1 MKSKLRGR
9 GPKGG
14 FLACE
19 IGKGYYV
26 AALLV
31 RVVFEGGNQMLKR
44 YCLSVFLFALISLAI
59 GPAGFA
65 QEQSGESVIP
75 EGTEIQLA
83 LLDPVS
89 SKLSEP
95 GDEIRAVVR
104 RDVIVDGR
112 RLLREGT
119 EVIGRVTLAQPAR
132 RPLKGGRLHITFDR
146 IRLEGSE
153 QKIAATLKSASDF
166 TRDEKVK
173 SDGEGTLKQ
182 GAGGGEVLDNVLT
195 AAALGQVGVTIA
207 LLGGLASSD
216 GGGFPRGAAIGGL
229 AGMGASVVAGVL
241 LTKGKE
247 VRLDESAIIRL
258 KLVRPVS
265 IE

>member
-1 MKSKLRGR
+1 
-9 GPKGG
+9 
-14 FLACE
+14 
-19 IGKGYYV
+19 
-26 AALLV
+26 
-31 RVVFEGGNQMLKR
+31 MLKR
-44 YCLSVFLFALISLAI
+44 YCLSVFLFTLIGLAI
-59 GPAGFA
+59 SPASFA
-65 QEQSGESVIP
+65 QEQGVESIIP

-104 RDVIVDGR
+104 RDVFVDGR

-119 EVIGRVTLAQPAR
+119 EVIGRVTLAKPAG
-132 RPLKGGRLHITFDR
+132 RPLKGGQLHITFDR

-153 QKIAATLKSASDF
+153 QKIAAMLKSASDF

-182 GAGGGEVLDNVLT
+182 GASGGDVFNNVLK
-195 AAALGQVGVTIA
+195 ASALGQAGVTIA

-216 GGGFPRGAAIGGL
+216 GTRIPSGAAIGGL
-229 AGMGASVVAGVL
+229 AGMGASMAAGVL

-247 VRLDESAIIRL
+247 VRLDQSAVIRL
-258 KLVRPVS
+258 KLVKPVS

>member
-1 MKSKLRGR
+1 
-9 GPKGG
+9 
-14 FLACE
+14 
-19 IGKGYYV
+19 
-26 AALLV
+26 
-31 RVVFEGGNQMLKR
+31 MLMR
-44 YCLSVFLFALISLAI
+44 FCLSVFLFVLIGLAI
-59 GPAGFA
+59 CPAGFA
-65 QEQSGESVIP
+65 QTQSDESVIP

-104 RDVIVDGR
+104 RDVVIDGR

-119 EVIGRVTLAQPAR
+119 EVIGRVTLAQPAK

-153 QKIAATLKSASDF
+153 QKIVATLKSASDF

-182 GAGGGEVLDNVLT
+182 GADGGQVVDNVLT
-195 AAALGQVGVTIA
+195 GATLGSAGVTIA
-207 LLGGLASSD
+207 LLGGLAGSD
-216 GGGFPRGAAIGGL
+216 GGPGAFRGAAIGGL
-229 AGMGASVVAGVL
+229 AVLGASMAAGVL

-247 VRLDESAIIRL
+247 VRLDQSAVIRL
-258 KLVRPVS
+258 KLIRPVS

>member
-1 MKSKLRGR
+1 
-9 GPKGG
+9 
-14 FLACE
+14 
-19 IGKGYYV
+19 
-26 AALLV
+26 
-31 RVVFEGGNQMLKR
+31 MLKR
-44 YCLSVFLFALISLAI
+44 YCLSVFLFTLIGLAI
-59 GPAGFA
+59 SPAGFA

-104 RDVIVDGR
+104 RDVFVDGR

-119 EVIGRVTLAQPAR
+119 EVIGRVTLAKPAG
-132 RPLKGGRLHITFDR
+132 RPLKGGQLHITFDR

-153 QKIAATLKSASDF
+153 QKIAAVLKSASDF

-173 SDGEGTLKQ
+173 SDEEGTLKQ
-182 GAGGGEVLDNVLT
+182 GASGGDVVKNVLT
-195 AAALGQVGVTIA
+195 ATAIGHAGVTIA
-207 LLGGLASSD
+207 LLGGLARSD
-216 GGGFPRGAAIGGL
+216 GRGFPTGAAIGGL
-229 AGMGASVVAGVL
+229 AGMGASMAAGVL

-247 VRLDESAIIRL
+247 VRLDQSAIIRL

>member
-1 MKSKLRGR
+1 
-9 GPKGG
+9 
-14 FLACE
+14 
-19 IGKGYYV
+19 
-26 AALLV
+26 
-31 RVVFEGGNQMLKR
+31 MLKR
-44 YCLSVFLFALISLAI
+44 YCLSVFLFTLIGLTIS
-59 GPAGFA
+59 PAGFA
-65 QEQSGESVIP
+65 QEQNSESVIP

-104 RDVIVDGR
+104 RDVFVDGR

-119 EVIGRVTLAQPAR
+119 EVVGRVTLAKPAG
-132 RPLKGGRLHITFDR
+132 RPLKGGQLHITFDR
-146 IRLEGSE
+146 LRLEGSE
-153 QKIAATLKSASDF
+153 QKIATVLKSASDF

-182 GAGGGEVLDNVLT
+182 GASGGDVFNNVLK
-195 AAALGQVGVTIA
+195 AGALGQMGVTIA
-207 LLGGLASSD
+207 LLGGLASRD
-216 GGGFPRGAAIGGL
+216 GGGFPRGVAIGGL
-229 AGMGASVVAGVL
+229 AGMGASMAAGVL

-247 VRLDESAIIRL
+247 VRLDQSAIIRL

-265 IE
+265 VE

>member
-1 MKSKLRGR
+1 
-9 GPKGG
+9 
-14 FLACE
+14 
-19 IGKGYYV
+19 
-26 AALLV
+26 
-31 RVVFEGGNQMLKR
+31 MLKR
-44 YCLSVFLFALISLAI
+44 NHLFVSLFALIALAVS
-59 GPAGFA
+59 PAAFA
-65 QEQSGESVIP
+65 QEQSAESVIP

-119 EVIGRVTLAQPAR
+119 EVIGRVTLAQPAK

-166 TRDEKVK
+166 TRDEKIK
-173 SDGEGTLKQ
+173 SDSEGTLKE
-182 GAGGGEVLDNVLT
+182 GVGGGQVVDNLLT
-195 AAALGQVGVTIA
+195 GAALGQVGVTIA
-207 LLGGLASSD
+207 LLGGLANSD
-216 GGGFPRGAAIGGL
+216 GGGGGFRGPAIGGL
-229 AGMGASVVAGVL
+229 AVLGGSMAAGVL

-247 VRLDESAIIRL
+247 VRLDESAVIRL
-258 KLVRPVS
+258 KLIRPVS

>member
-1 MKSKLRGR
+1 
-9 GPKGG
+9 
-14 FLACE
+14 
-19 IGKGYYV
+19 
-26 AALLV
+26 
-31 RVVFEGGNQMLKR
+31 MLKR
-44 YCLSVFLFALISLAI
+44 YCLSVFLLALIGLAI
-59 GPAGFA
+59 SPAGFA
-65 QEQSGESVIP
+65 QAKSDEAIIP

-119 EVIGRVTLAQPAR
+119 EVIGRVTLAQPAK

-146 IRLEGSE
+146 IRMEGSE
-153 QKIAATLKSASDF
+153 QRIAAVLKSASDF

-195 AAALGQVGVTIA
+195 GAALGQVGVTIA
-207 LLGGLASSD
+207 LLGGLANSD
-216 GGGFPRGAAIGGL
+216 GGSFRGPAIGGL
-229 AGMGASVVAGVL
+229 AVLGGSMAAGVL

-247 VRLDESAIIRL
+247 VRLDQSAVIRL

>member
-1 MKSKLRGR
+1 
-9 GPKGG
+9 
-14 FLACE
+14 
-19 IGKGYYV
+19 
-26 AALLV
+26 
-31 RVVFEGGNQMLKR
+31 MLKR
-44 YCLSVFLFALISLAI
+44 YCLSVFLFTLIGLAI
-59 GPAGFA
+59 SPASFA
-65 QEQSGESVIP
+65 QEQSSESVIP

-83 LLDPVS
+83 LLDPIS

-104 RDVIVDGR
+104 RDVFVDGR

-119 EVIGRVTLAQPAR
+119 EVIGRVTLAKPAG
-132 RPLKGGRLHITFDR
+132 RPLKGGQLHITFDR

-153 QKIAATLKSASDF
+153 QKIAALLKSASDF

-182 GAGGGEVLDNVLT
+182 GASGGDVINNVLT
-195 AAALGQVGVTIA
+195 ATAIGQAGVTIA

-229 AGMGASVVAGVL
+229 AGMGASMAAGVL

-247 VRLDESAIIRL
+247 VRLDQNAVIRL
-258 KLVRPVS
+258 KLVKPVS

>member
-1 MKSKLRGR
+1 
-9 GPKGG
+9 
-14 FLACE
+14 
-19 IGKGYYV
+19 
-26 AALLV
+26 
-31 RVVFEGGNQMLKR
+31 MLKR
-44 YCLSVFLFALISLAI
+44 YCLSVFLFALIGLAI
-59 GPAGFA
+59 SPAGFA
-65 QEQSGESVIP
+65 QAQSDASIIP

-119 EVIGRVTLAQPAR
+119 EVIGRVTLAQPAK

-153 QKIAATLKSASDF
+153 QKIAAVLKSAADF

-182 GAGGGEVLDNVLT
+182 GAGGGEVVDNVLT
-195 AAALGQVGVTIA
+195 AASLGSVGVTIA
-207 LLGGLASSD
+207 LLGGLASSEN
-216 GGGFPRGAAIGGL
+216 GGIGRGAAVGGL
-229 AGMGASVVAGVL
+229 AVLGGSVAAGVL

-247 VRLDESAIIRL
+247 VRLDQSAVIRL

>member
-1 MKSKLRGR
+1 
-9 GPKGG
+9 
-14 FLACE
+14 
-19 IGKGYYV
+19 
-26 AALLV
+26 
-31 RVVFEGGNQMLKR
+31 MLKR
-44 YCLSVFLFALISLAI
+44 YCLSVFLFTLIGLAI
-59 GPAGFA
+59 SPASFA
-65 QEQSGESVIP
+65 QEQGGESIIP

-104 RDVIVDGR
+104 RDVFVDGR

-119 EVIGRVTLAQPAR
+119 EVIGRVTLAKPAG
-132 RPLKGGRLHITFDR
+132 RPLKGGQLHITFDR
-146 IRLEGSE
+146 LRLEGSE
-153 QKIAATLKSASDF
+153 QRIAAVLKSASDF

-182 GAGGGEVLDNVLT
+182 GASGGDVVNNVLT
-195 AAALGQVGVTIA
+195 GAAIGQAGVTIA
-207 LLGGLASSD
+207 LLGGLAGSN
-216 GGGFPRGAAIGGL
+216 GRGFPTGAAIGGL
-229 AGMGASVVAGVL
+229 AGMGASMAAGVL

-247 VRLDESAIIRL
+247 VRLDQSAVIRL
-258 KLVRPVS
+258 KLVKPVS

>member
-1 MKSKLRGR
+1 
-9 GPKGG
+9 
-14 FLACE
+14 
-19 IGKGYYV
+19 
-26 AALLV
+26 
-31 RVVFEGGNQMLKR
+31 MLKR
-44 YCLSVFLFALISLAI
+44 YCLSVFLFTLIGLAI
-59 GPAGFA
+59 SPASFA
-65 QEQSGESVIP
+65 QEQGAESIIP

-104 RDVIVDGR
+104 RDVFVDGR

-119 EVIGRVTLAQPAR
+119 EVIGRVTLAKPAG
-132 RPLKGGRLHITFDR
+132 RPLKGGQLHITFDR

-153 QKIAATLKSASDF
+153 QKIAAVLKSASDF

-182 GAGGGEVLDNVLT
+182 GASGGDVLNNVLKAT
-195 AAALGQVGVTIA
+195 AIGQAGVTIA

-229 AGMGASVVAGVL
+229 AGMGASMAAGVL

-247 VRLDESAIIRL
+247 VRLDQSALIRL
-258 KLVRPVS
+258 KLVKPVS

>member
-1 MKSKLRGR
+1 
-9 GPKGG
+9 
-14 FLACE
+14 
-19 IGKGYYV
+19 
-26 AALLV
+26 
-31 RVVFEGGNQMLKR
+31 MLKR
-44 YCLSVFLFALISLAI
+44 YCLSVFLFTLIGLAI
-59 GPAGFA
+59 SPASFA
-65 QEQSGESVIP
+65 QEQGGESIIP

-104 RDVIVDGR
+104 RDVFVDGR

-119 EVIGRVTLAQPAR
+119 EVIGRVTLAKPAG
-132 RPLKGGRLHITFDR
+132 RPLKGGQLHITFDR

-153 QKIAATLKSASDF
+153 QKIAAVLKSASDF

-182 GAGGGEVLDNVLT
+182 GASGGDVFNNVLK
-195 AAALGQVGVTIA
+195 ASALGQAGVTIA

-216 GGGFPRGAAIGGL
+216 GTRIPSGAAIGGL
-229 AGMGASVVAGVL
+229 AGMGASMAAGVL

-247 VRLDESAIIRL
+247 VRLDQSAVIRL
-258 KLVRPVS
+258 KLVKPVS

>member
-1 MKSKLRGR
+1 
-9 GPKGG
+9 
-14 FLACE
+14 
-19 IGKGYYV
+19 
-26 AALLV
+26 
-31 RVVFEGGNQMLKR
+31 MLKM
-44 YCLSVFLFALISLAI
+44 YCLSVFLFALIGLAI
-59 GPAGFA
+59 SPAGFA
-65 QEQSGESVIP
+65 QAQSDASIIP

-104 RDVIVDGR
+104 RDVVVDGR

-119 EVIGRVTLAQPAR
+119 EVIGRVTLAQPAK

-153 QKIAATLKSASDF
+153 QKITAVLKSASDF

-182 GAGGGEVLDNVLT
+182 GASGGQVVDNVLT
-195 AAALGQVGVTIA
+195 AASIGSVGVTIA

-216 GGGFPRGAAIGGL
+216 NGGIGAFRGAAIGGL
-229 AGMGASVVAGVL
+229 AVLGGSVAAGVL

-247 VRLDESAIIRL
+247 VRLDQSAVIRL
-258 KLVRPVS
+258 KLIRPVS

>member
-1 MKSKLRGR
+1 
-9 GPKGG
+9 
-14 FLACE
+14 
-19 IGKGYYV
+19 
-26 AALLV
+26 
-31 RVVFEGGNQMLKR
+31 MLKR
-44 YCLSVFLFALISLAI
+44 YCLSFFLLALIGLAI
-59 GPAGFA
+59 SPAGFA

-104 RDVIVDGR
+104 RDVVVDGR

-119 EVIGRVTLAQPAR
+119 EVIGRVTLAQPAK
-132 RPLKGGRLHITFDR
+132 RPLKGGRLHITFER

-153 QKIAATLKSASDF
+153 QRIAAVLKSASDF

-182 GAGGGEVLDNVLT
+182 GAGGGEVVDNVLK
-195 AAALGQVGVTIA
+195 AASIGSVGVTIA
-207 LLGGLASSD
+207 LLGGLAGSED
-216 GGGFPRGAAIGGL
+216 GGAGAFRGAAIGGL
-229 AGMGASVVAGVL
+229 AVLGGSIAAGVL

-247 VRLDESAIIRL
+247 VRLDSSAVIRL
-258 KLVRPVS
+258 KLVRPVT

>member
-1 MKSKLRGR
+1 
-9 GPKGG
+9 
-14 FLACE
+14 
-19 IGKGYYV
+19 
-26 AALLV
+26 
-31 RVVFEGGNQMLKR
+31 MLKR
-44 YCLSVFLFALISLAI
+44 YCLSVFLLAMI
-59 GPAGFA
+59 GLAVCPAGFA

-104 RDVIVDGR
+104 RDVFVDGR

-153 QKIAATLKSASDF
+153 QKIAAVVKSASDF

-182 GAGGGEVLDNVLT
+182 GASGGDVLT
-195 AAALGQVGVTIA
+195 NVGRGAMIGGAGVTIA
-207 LLGGLASSD
+207 VLAGRASS
-216 GGGFPRGAAIGGL
+216 GGFGIPTGAAIGGI
-229 AGMGASVVAGVL
+229 AGLGGSMVAGVL

-247 VRLDESAIIRL
+247 VRLDQSAIIRL

>member
-1 MKSKLRGR
+1 
-9 GPKGG
+9 
-14 FLACE
+14 
-19 IGKGYYV
+19 
-26 AALLV
+26 
-31 RVVFEGGNQMLKR
+31 MLKR
-44 YCLSVFLFALISLAI
+44 YYLCVFLFALINLAI
-59 GPAGFA
+59 SPAGFA

-119 EVIGRVTLAQPAR
+119 EVIGRVTLAQPAK

-166 TRDEKVK
+166 TRDEKIK
-173 SDGEGTLKQ
+173 SDSEGTLKE
-182 GAGGGEVLDNVLT
+182 GASSGQVLDNVLT
-195 AAALGQVGVTIA
+195 ASALGSVGVTIA
-207 LLGGLASSD
+207 LLGGLTNSD
-216 GGGFPRGAAIGGL
+216 GGPGAFRGAAVGGL
-229 AGMGASVVAGVL
+229 AVMGASVVAGVL

-247 VRLDESAIIRL
+247 VRLDESAVIRL
-258 KLVRPVS
+258 KLIRPVS

>member
-1 MKSKLRGR
+1 
-9 GPKGG
+9 
-14 FLACE
+14 
-19 IGKGYYV
+19 
-26 AALLV
+26 
-31 RVVFEGGNQMLKR
+31 MLKR
-44 YCLSVFLFALISLAI
+44 YCLSVFLLAMIGLAI
-59 GPAGFA
+59 SPAGFA
-65 QEQSGESVIP
+65 QEQNNESVIP

-104 RDVIVDGR
+104 RDVFVDGR

-132 RPLKGGRLHITFDR
+132 RPLKGGQLHITFDR

-153 QKIAATLKSASDF
+153 QKIAAVLKSASDF

-182 GAGGGEVLDNVLT
+182 GASGGDVVNNVLKAT
-195 AAALGQVGVTIA
+195 AIGQAGVTIA
-207 LLGGLASSD
+207 ILGGLASSD

-229 AGMGASVVAGVL
+229 AGMGASMAAGVL

-247 VRLDESAIIRL
+247 VRLDQSAIIRL

>member
-1 MKSKLRGR
+1 
-9 GPKGG
+9 
-14 FLACE
+14 
-19 IGKGYYV
+19 
-26 AALLV
+26 
-31 RVVFEGGNQMLKR
+31 MLKR
-44 YCLSVFLFALISLAI
+44 YCLSVFLFTLIGLAI
-59 GPAGFA
+59 SPASFA
-65 QEQSGESVIP
+65 QEQGVESIIP

-104 RDVIVDGR
+104 RDVFVDGR

-119 EVIGRVTLAQPAR
+119 EVIGRVTLAKPAG
-132 RPLKGGRLHITFDR
+132 RPLKGGQLHITFDR
-146 IRLEGSE
+146 LRLEGSE
-153 QKIAATLKSASDF
+153 QKIAAVLKSASDF

-182 GAGGGEVLDNVLT
+182 GASGGDVVNNVLKAT
-195 AAALGQVGVTIA
+195 AIGQAGVTIA

-229 AGMGASVVAGVL
+229 AGMGASMAAGVL

-247 VRLDESAIIRL
+247 VRLDQSAVIRL
-258 KLVRPVS
+258 KLVKPVS

>member
-1 MKSKLRGR
+1 
-9 GPKGG
+9 
-14 FLACE
+14 
-19 IGKGYYV
+19 
-26 AALLV
+26 
-31 RVVFEGGNQMLKR
+31 MLKR
-44 YCLSVFLFALISLAI
+44 HYLCVFLFALTILAI
-59 GPAGFA
+59 SPAGFA
-65 QEQSGESVIP
+65 QEQDKRAVIP

-104 RDVIVDGR
+104 RDVVVDGR

-119 EVIGRVTLAQPAR
+119 EVIGRVTLAQPAK

-153 QKIAATLKSASDF
+153 QRIAAQLKSASDF

-173 SDGEGTLKQ
+173 ADAEGTFKE
-182 GAGGGEVLDNVLT
+182 GAGGGEVLDNVL
-195 AAALGQVGVTIA
+195 AASAIGSVGVTIA
-207 LLGGLASSD
+207 LLGGLANSD
-216 GGGFPRGAAIGGL
+216 GGPGAFRGAAVGGL
-229 AGMGASVVAGVL
+229 AVMGASVAAGIL

-247 VRLDESAIIRL
+247 VRLDPSAVIRL
-258 KLVRPVS
+258 KLIRPISV
-265 IE
+265 E

>member
-1 MKSKLRGR
+1 
-9 GPKGG
+9 
-14 FLACE
+14 
-19 IGKGYYV
+19 
-26 AALLV
+26 
-31 RVVFEGGNQMLKR
+31 MLKR
-44 YCLSVFLFALISLAI
+44 YCLSVFLFTLIGLAI
-59 GPAGFA
+59 SPAGFA

-104 RDVIVDGR
+104 RDVFVDGR

-119 EVIGRVTLAQPAR
+119 EVIGRVTLAQPAK
-132 RPLKGGRLHITFDR
+132 RPLKGGQLHITFDR

-153 QKIAATLKSASDF
+153 QKIAAVIKSASDF
-166 TRDEKVK
+166 VRDEKVK

-182 GAGGGEVLDNVLT
+182 GVSGGDVIDNV
-195 AAALGQVGVTIA
+195 AKGAMIGGAGVTIA
-207 LLGGLASSD
+207 LLAGRASS
-216 GGGFPRGAAIGGL
+216 GGFGIPTAAAVGGI
-229 AGMGASVVAGVL
+229 AGLGGSMVAGVL

-247 VRLDESAIIRL
+247 VRLDQSAIIRL

>member
-1 MKSKLRGR
+1 
-9 GPKGG
+9 
-14 FLACE
+14 
-19 IGKGYYV
+19 
-26 AALLV
+26 
-31 RVVFEGGNQMLKR
+31 MLKR
-44 YCLSVFLFALISLAI
+44 YCLSVFLLAMI
-59 GPAGFA
+59 GLAVSPAGFA
-65 QEQSGESVIP
+65 QEQNSESVIP

-104 RDVIVDGR
+104 RDVVVDGR

-146 IRLEGSE
+146 ILLEDSE
-153 QKIAATLKSASDF
+153 RKIAAVLKSASDF

-182 GAGGGEVLDNVLT
+182 GADGGKVVDNVIT
-195 AAALGQVGVTIA
+195 GAELGQVGVTTAILGA
-207 LLGGLASSD
+207 LAKSGD
-216 GGGFPRGAAIGGL
+216 GGPTSLRG
-229 AGMGASVVAGVL
+229 
-241 LTKGKE
+241 
-247 VRLDESAIIRL
+247 
-258 KLVRPVS
+258 
-265 IE
+265 

>member
-1 MKSKLRGR
+1 
-9 GPKGG
+9 
-14 FLACE
+14 
-19 IGKGYYV
+19 
-26 AALLV
+26 
-31 RVVFEGGNQMLKR
+31 MLKR
-44 YCLSVFLFALISLAI
+44 YCLSVFLFAMIGLAI
-59 GPAGFA
+59 SPASFA
-65 QEQSGESVIP
+65 QAQSDESVIP

-104 RDVIVDGR
+104 RDVVVDGR

-119 EVIGRVTLAQPAR
+119 EVIGRVTLAQAAK

-173 SDGEGTLKQ
+173 SDGEGTLNQ
-182 GAGGGEVLDNVLT
+182 GADGGDVLRNVIT
-195 AAALGQVGVTIA
+195 GATLGQAGVTIA

-216 GGGFPRGAAIGGL
+216 GGFPRGAAVGGL
-229 AGMGASVVAGVL
+229 AVLGGSMAAGVL

-247 VRLDESAIIRL
+247 VRLDQSAIIRL

-265 IE
+265 ID

>member
-1 MKSKLRGR
+1 
-9 GPKGG
+9 
-14 FLACE
+14 
-19 IGKGYYV
+19 
-26 AALLV
+26 
-31 RVVFEGGNQMLKR
+31 MLKR
-44 YCLSVFLFALISLAI
+44 YCLSIFLFALICLAI
-59 GPAGFA
+59 SQGGYA
-65 QEQSGESVIP
+65 QEKSDESVIP

-112 RLLREGT
+112 TLLREGT
-119 EVIGRVTLAQPAR
+119 EVIGRVTLAKPAG
-132 RPLKGGRLHITFDR
+132 RPLKGGQLHITFDR

-153 QKIAATLKSASDF
+153 QKIAAVLKSASDF

-182 GAGGGEVLDNVLT
+182 GASGGQVFDNVLK
-195 AAALGQVGVTIA
+195 AGAIGQMGVTIA

-216 GGGFPRGAAIGGL
+216 GTRFPTGAAVGGL
-229 AGMGASVVAGVL
+229 AGLGASMAAGVL

-247 VRLDESAIIRL
+247 VRLDQSAIIRL

-265 IE
+265 ID